1 MERADDTFYSQ
12 SMRGNRLTIVTQL
25 RQAIEAMHYSEE
37 MFQWLASVIVQR
49 FDVPIVQLWTWENDW
64 QGQPFSQLL
73 AMAYQNGFQKLYVL
87 SEKAATIV
95 EQISSGQRIPSSQQV
110 EQMFPQY
117 LALLLKRYG
126 IGYCSY
132 CLIDSNV
139 RFAQV
144 EQALSYKR
152 TSTRFRCIV
161 LLFLRDYARQELIS
175 TIGII
180 LEQAIFI
187 AENHRLF
194 LSVAAGSDRLSPPQ
208 EALSQESWPALPGL
222 IPRRKQDEGL
232 MLSSNPFAHAVN
244 ISDKEALRLYEAI
257 DSHKTVAEL
266 CISAGMTLKEVQAA
280 LQTLLSL
287 QYIELYTRE
296 GWPVDTTLLF
306 NNR

>member
-1 MERADDTFYSQ
+1 MESIDDIFYSQ

-25 RQAIEAMHYSEE
+25 RQAIEAMHYPDE
-37 MFQWLASVIVQR
+37 MFQWLASVIMQR
-49 FDVPIVQLWTWENDW
+49 FDVPIVQLWTCQNDQ
-64 QGQPFSQLL
+64 QGQPFAQLL
-73 AMAYQNGFQKLYVL
+73 TMAYQNGFQKLYVV

-95 EQISSGQRIPSSQQV
+95 ERISSGQHIPSSQQV

-126 IGYCSY
+126 ISYCAY
-132 CLIDSNV
+132 CLIDRNV

-144 EQALSYKR
+144 GQSLSHER
-152 TSTRFRCIV
+152 TSARFRCIV

-180 LEQAIFI
+180 LEQAIVI
-187 AENHRLF
+187 AENHRL
-194 LSVAAGSDRLSPPQ
+194 LLPVAASSDHLSPPQ
-208 EALSQESWPALPGL
+208 AGLSQEPPPALSGL
-222 IPRRKQDEGL
+222 IPRRKQNEGL
-232 MLSSNPFAHAVN
+232 MLSSNPFARPVT

-266 CISAGMTLKEVQAA
+266 CISTGMTLKEAQMA
-280 LQTLLSL
+280 LQMLLSL
-287 QYIELYTRE
+287 QHIEIYTLE
-296 GWPVDTTLLF
+296 GWPVDTALLF

>member
-1 MERADDTFYSQ
+1 MENIDDIFYSQ
-12 SMRGNRLTIVTQL
+12 SLRGNRLTIVAQL
-25 RQAIEAMHYSEE
+25 RQAIEAMHYPDE
-37 MFQWLASVIVQR
+37 MFQWLASVIMQR
-49 FDVPIVQLWTWENDW
+49 FDVPIVQLWTCENDR
-64 QGQPFSQLL
+64 QGQPFAQLL
-73 AMAYQNGFQKLYVL
+73 AMAYQNGFQKLYVV

-95 EQISSGQRIPSSQQV
+95 ERISSGQRIPSSQQV

-126 IGYCSY
+126 ISYCAY
-132 CLIDSNV
+132 CLIDRNV

-144 EQALSYKR
+144 EQALSYER

-180 LEQAIFI
+180 LEQAIVI
-187 AENHRLF
+187 AENRRLL
-194 LSVAAGSDRLSPPQ
+194 LSVAGSSDGFSPPQ
-208 EALSQESWPALPGL
+208 VGLSQEPPPALPGL
-222 IPRRKQDEGL
+222 IPRRKQDGGL
-232 MLSSNPFAHAVN
+232 LLSSNPFARPVT
-244 ISDKEALRLYEAI
+244 ISDKQALRLYEAI

-266 CISAGMTLKEVQAA
+266 CISAGMTLKEAQTA

-287 QYIELYTRE
+287 QHIEIFTLE